1 MAHLFFVV
9 LSQFN
14 YFAYF
19 CQKFEITME
28 RIGLTYNTEKEQ
40 IVISEYGRCIQE
52 MIKKLPEIEDRQ
64 QRTEAARYIIS
75 VMVQMN
81 PQIKESSDYEH
92 KLWDH
97 LYIISGYNLDL
108 DSPYAPPT
116 PEAQHSKPQHVGYQ
130 NNDIKYGHYGQ
141 YLIKMIEAASQEEN
155 EEVREALAYSLASQ
169 MKRNYLE
176 WNKSVVNDQVI
187 IDDLKTISKG
197 RLVINEESKLNAP
210 YENYGK
216 SPSRKQQQPQQ
227 QGKKKKKKVP
237 NLKANMNNPNNP
249 AYKKRMQELG
259 KL

>member
-1 MAHLFFVV
+1 
-9 LSQFN
+9 
-14 YFAYF
+14 
-19 CQKFEITME
+19 ME

-40 IVISEYGRCIQE
+40 IAISEYGRCIQE
-52 MIKKLPEIEDRQ
+52 MIKKLPEIEDRK
-64 QRTEAARYIIS
+64 QRTEAAKYIIS

-81 PQIKESSDYEH
+81 PQIKQSSDYEH

-97 LYIISGYNLDL
+97 LYMISGYNLDI
-108 DSPYAPPT
+108 DSPYAPPI
-116 PEAQHSKPQHVGYQ
+116 PAERQSKPQHIVYQ
-130 NNDIKYGHYGQ
+130 NNNIKYGHYGQ
-141 YLIKMIEAASQEEN
+141 YIVKMIEAASQEEN
-155 EEVREALAYSLASQ
+155 DEVREALAYSIANQ

-187 IDDLKTISKG
+187 MDDLKAISNG
-197 RLVINEESKLNAP
+197 RLVIEEESKLNATG
-210 YENYGK
+210 EILSK
-216 SPSRKQQQPQQ
+216 SQQKQ

>member
-1 MAHLFFVV
+1 
-9 LSQFN
+9 
-14 YFAYF
+14 
-19 CQKFEITME
+19 ME

-40 IVISEYGRCIQE
+40 IVISEYGRCVQE

-64 QRTEAARYIIS
+64 QRTEAAKYIIS

-81 PQIKESSDYEH
+81 PQVKESSDYEH

-116 PEAQHSKPQHVGYQ
+116 PAARQSKPLHIGYQ
-130 NNDIKYGHYGQ
+130 NNEIKYGHYGQ
-141 YLIKMIEAASQEEN
+141 YLIKMIEAASKEEN
-155 EEVREALAYSLASQ
+155 DEVREALAISLASQ

-176 WNKSVVNDQVI
+176 WNKNVVNDQI
-187 IDDLKTISKG
+187 IFDDLKRLSNGRLTIS
-197 RLVINEESKLNAP
+197 EESKLDTTS
-210 YENYGK
+210 EILGK
-216 SPSRKQQQPQQ
+216 NKAQKQQQQ

-249 AYKKRMQELG
+249 AYKLRMQQLG
-259 KL
+259 KQ

>member
-1 MAHLFFVV
+1 M
-9 LSQFN
+9 N
-14 YFAYF
+14 
-19 CQKFEITME
+19 KP
-28 RIGLTYNTEKEQ
+28 GLTYNTEKEQ
-40 IVISEYGRCIQE
+40 IVISEYGRCVQE
-52 MIKKLPEIEDRQ
+52 MIKKLPEIEDRE
-64 QRTEAARYIIS
+64 QRTEAAKYIIS

-81 PQIKESSDYEH
+81 PSIKQSSDYEH

-97 LYIISGYNLDL
+97 LYMISGYNLDV
-108 DSPYAPPT
+108 DSPYAPPI
-116 PEAQHSKPQHVGYQ
+116 PVEQQSKPQHIGYQ

-155 EEVREALAYSLASQ
+155 DEIREALAYSLAGQ

-187 IDDLKTISKG
+187 IDDLKNLSGG
-197 RLVINEESKLNAP
+197 RLVITDESKLNSNGDMP
-210 YENYGK
+210 GK
-216 SPSRKQQQPQQ
+216 GQPQAKQQQQQ

-259 KL
+259 KM

>member
-1 MAHLFFVV
+1 MNK
-9 LSQFN
+9 S
-14 YFAYF
+14 
-19 CQKFEITME
+19 
-28 RIGLTYNTEKEQ
+28 GLTYNTEKEQ

-52 MIKKLPEIEDRQ
+52 MIKKLPEIEDRE
-64 QRTEAARYIIS
+64 QRTEAAKYIIS

-81 PQIKESSDYEH
+81 PSIKQSSDYEH

-97 LYIISGYNLDL
+97 LYMISGYNLDV
-108 DSPYAPPT
+108 DSPYPAPIPV
-116 PEAQHSKPQHVGYQ
+116 EQQSKPQHIGYQ

-141 YLIKMIEAASQEEN
+141 YLIKMIEAASKEEDD
-155 EEVREALAYSLASQ
+155 EVREALAYSLAGQ

-187 IDDLKTISKG
+187 IDDLRNISCG
-197 RLVINEESKLNAP
+197 RLVIADELKLNNNGDMPA
-210 YENYGK
+210 K
-216 SPSRKQQQPQQ
+216 VQQQAKQQQQQ

>member
-1 MAHLFFVV
+1 MDKL
-9 LSQFN
+9 
-14 YFAYF
+14 
-19 CQKFEITME
+19 
-28 RIGLTYNTEKEQ
+28 GLTYNTEKEQ
-40 IVISEYGRCIQE
+40 IVISEYGRCVQE
-52 MIKKLPEIEDRQ
+52 MIKKLPEIEDRR
-64 QRTEAARYIIS
+64 QRTEAAKYIIS

-81 PQIKESSDYEH
+81 PSIKQSSDWEH

-97 LYIISGYNLDL
+97 LYMISGYNLDL

-116 PEAQHSKPQHVGYQ
+116 PIEQQRKPQHIGYQ

-141 YLIKMIEAASQEEN
+141 YIVKMIEAAAQEEN
-155 EEVREALAYSLASQ
+155 DEVREALAYSLAGQ

-187 IDDLKTISKG
+187 LDDLRNISGG
-197 RLVINEESKLNAP
+197 RLVINDDTKLNNTNEIP
-210 YENYGK
+210 SGK
-216 SPSRKQQQPQQ
+216 ALPSKQQQQ
-227 QGKKKKKKVP
+227 QGKKKRKKVP

>member
-1 MAHLFFVV
+1 MD
-9 LSQFN
+9 
-14 YFAYF
+14 
-19 CQKFEITME
+19 K
-28 RIGLTYNTEKEQ
+28 IGLTYNTEKEQ

-52 MIKKLPEIEDRQ
+52 MIKKLPEIEDRA
-64 QRTEAARYIIS
+64 QRTEAAKYIIS

-97 LYIISGYNLDL
+97 LYMISGYQLDL
-108 DSPYAPPT
+108 DSPYAPPIPAT
-116 PEAQHSKPQHVGYQ
+116 QKSKPQHIGYQ
-130 NNDIKYGHYGQ
+130 NNNIKYGHYGQ
-141 YLIKMIEAASQEEN
+141 YIVKMIEAASQEEN
-155 EEVREALAYSLASQ
+155 DEVREALAYSIANQ

-187 IDDLKTISKG
+187 LDDLKEISHG
-197 RLVINEESKLNAP
+197 RLVITEETKLGTTG
-210 YENYGK
+210 EMLGK
-216 SPSRKQQQPQQ
+216 TQPQPKHQQQQG

>member
-1 MAHLFFVV
+1 MQAN
-9 LSQFN
+9 QIIMD
-14 YFAYF
+14 
-19 CQKFEITME
+19 K
-28 RIGLTYNTEKEQ
+28 IGLTYNTEKEQ
-40 IVISEYGRCIQE
+40 IVITEYGRCIQE
-52 MIKKLPEIEDRQ
+52 MIKKLPEIEDRE
-64 QRTEAARYIIS
+64 QRTEAAKYIIS

-108 DSPYAPPT
+108 DSPYAPPI
-116 PEAQHSKPQHVGYQ
+116 PIEQQSRPQHIGYQ

-141 YLIKMIEAASQEEN
+141 YLIKMIEAAAAEPN
-155 EEVREALAYSLASQ
+155 DEVREALAYSLACQ

-187 IDDLKTISKG
+187 IDDLKNISGG
-197 RLVINEESKLNAP
+197 RLIIPDESKLNNNG
-210 YENYGK
+210 EMYGK
-216 SPSRKQQQPQQ
+216 VQPQAKQQPQQ

>member
-1 MAHLFFVV
+1 M
-9 LSQFN
+9 N
-14 YFAYF
+14 
-19 CQKFEITME
+19 KP
-28 RIGLTYNTEKEQ
+28 GLTYNTEKEQ

-52 MIKKLPEIEDRQ
+52 MIKKLPEIEDRD
-64 QRTEAARYIIS
+64 QRTEAAKYIIS

-81 PQIKESSDYEH
+81 PSIKQSSDYEH

-97 LYIISGYNLDL
+97 LYMISGYDLDV
-108 DSPYAPPT
+108 DSPYAPPI
-116 PEAQHSKPQHVGYQ
+116 PVEQQSKPQHIGYQ

-155 EEVREALAYSLASQ
+155 EEVREALAYSLAGQ

-187 IDDLKTISKG
+187 IDDLKTISNG
-197 RLVINEESKLNAP
+197 RLVISDESKLNGNTDIP
-210 YENYGK
+210 GK
-216 SPSRKQQQPQQ
+216 GLLQTKQQQQQ

>member
-1 MAHLFFVV
+1 M
-9 LSQFN
+9 N
-14 YFAYF
+14 
-19 CQKFEITME
+19 KP
-28 RIGLTYNTEKEQ
+28 GLTYNTEKEQ
-40 IVISEYGRCIQE
+40 IVISEYGRCVQE
-52 MIKKLPEIEDRQ
+52 MIKKLPEIEDRE
-64 QRTEAARYIIS
+64 QRTEAAKYIIS

-81 PQIKESSDYEH
+81 PNIKQSSDYEH

-97 LYIISGYNLDL
+97 LYMISGYNLDV
-108 DSPYAPPT
+108 DSPYAPPV
-116 PEAQHSKPQHVGYQ
+116 PLEKQSKPQRIGYQ

-155 EEVREALAYSLASQ
+155 DEIREALAYSLAGQ

-187 IDDLKTISKG
+187 LDDLKNISGG
-197 RLVINEESKLNAP
+197 RLVISEESKLNGNADL
-210 YENYGK
+210 GK
-216 SPSRKQQQPQQ
+216 VQPQAKQPQQQQ

>member
-1 MAHLFFVV
+1 MD
-9 LSQFN
+9 
-14 YFAYF
+14 
-19 CQKFEITME
+19 

-52 MIKKLPEIEDRQ
+52 MIKKLPEIEDRE
-64 QRTEAARYIIS
+64 QRTEAAKYIIS

-81 PQIKESSDYEH
+81 PSIKQSSDYEH

-97 LYIISGYNLDL
+97 LYMISGYQLDV
-108 DSPYAPPT
+108 DSPYAPPV
-116 PEAQHSKPQHVGYQ
+116 PMEKQRKPQHIGYQ

-141 YLIKMIEAASQEEN
+141 YLIKMIEAASREEN
-155 EEVREALAYSLASQ
+155 DEIREALAYSLASQ
-169 MKRNYLE
+169 MKRNYLD

-187 IDDLKTISKG
+187 IDDLKKISGG
-197 RLVINEESKLNAP
+197 RLVIADESKLNNHGDMPVKGQPQA
-210 YENYGK
+210 
-216 SPSRKQQQPQQ
+216 KQQQQQQ

-259 KL
+259 KM

>member
-1 MAHLFFVV
+1 MDR
-9 LSQFN
+9 
-14 YFAYF
+14 
-19 CQKFEITME
+19 T
-28 RIGLTYNTEKEQ
+28 GLTYNTEKEQ
-40 IVISEYGRCIQE
+40 IAISEYGRCIQE

-64 QRTEAARYIIS
+64 QRTEAAKYIIS

-97 LYIISGYNLDL
+97 LYMISGYNLDL

-116 PEAQHSKPQHVGYQ
+116 PIEKQSKPQHIGYQ
-130 NNDIKYGHYGQ
+130 NNDINYGHYGQ
-141 YLIKMIEAASQEEN
+141 YLIKMIEAASMEEDD
-155 EEVREALAYSLASQ
+155 EVREALANSLASQ
-169 MKRNYLE
+169 MKRNYME

-187 IDDLKTISKG
+187 LDDLKKISGG
-197 RLVINEESKLNAP
+197 RLVIDDEMKLNVSSDTR
-210 YENYGK
+210 GK
-216 SPSRKQQQPQQ
+216 MQPKQQQQ

>member
-1 MAHLFFVV
+1 M
-9 LSQFN
+9 N
-14 YFAYF
+14 
-19 CQKFEITME
+19 KT
-28 RIGLTYNTEKEQ
+28 GLTYNTEKEQ
-40 IVISEYGRCIQE
+40 IVISEYGRCVQE
-52 MIKKLPEIEDRQ
+52 MIKKLPEIEDRE
-64 QRTEAARYIIS
+64 QRTEAAKYIIS

-81 PQIKESSDYEH
+81 PNIKQSSDYEH

-97 LYIISGYNLDL
+97 LYMISGYNLDV
-108 DSPYAPPT
+108 DSPYAPPV
-116 PEAQHSKPQHVGYQ
+116 PLEKQSKPQHIGYQ

-155 EEVREALAYSLASQ
+155 EEVREALAYSLAGQ
-169 MKRNYLE
+169 MKRNYIE

-187 IDDLKTISKG
+187 IDDLKNISGG
-197 RLVINEESKLNAP
+197 RLVISEESKLNSNADL
-210 YENYGK
+210 GK
-216 SPSRKQQQPQQ
+216 VQPQAKQPQQQQ

>member
-1 MAHLFFVV
+1 MD
-9 LSQFN
+9 
-14 YFAYF
+14 
-19 CQKFEITME
+19 

-40 IVISEYGRCIQE
+40 IVIPEYGRCVQE

-64 QRTEAARYIIS
+64 QRTEAAKYIIS

-81 PQIKESSDYEH
+81 PSIKQSSDYEH

-97 LYIISGYNLDL
+97 LYMISGYKLDV

-116 PEAQHSKPQHVGYQ
+116 REAQQRKPQHIGYQ
-130 NNDIKYGHYGQ
+130 NNNIKYGHYGQ
-141 YLIKMIEAASQEEN
+141 YLIKMIEAAAQEESD
-155 EEVREALAYSLASQ
+155 EIREALAYSLASQ
-169 MKRNYLE
+169 MKRNYME

-187 IDDLKTISKG
+187 LDDLKTISGG
-197 RLVINEESKLNAP
+197 RLVINDEAKMNATG
-210 YENYGK
+210 EILGK
-216 SPSRKQQQPQQ
+216 VQPKPQQQQ

>member
-1 MAHLFFVV
+1 
-9 LSQFN
+9 
-14 YFAYF
+14 
-19 CQKFEITME
+19 
-28 RIGLTYNTEKEQ
+28 
-40 IVISEYGRCIQE
+40 
-52 MIKKLPEIEDRQ
+52 MIKKLPEIEDRE
-64 QRTEAARYIIS
+64 QRTEAAKYIIS

-81 PQIKESSDYEH
+81 PNIKQSSDYEH

-97 LYIISGYNLDL
+97 LYMISGYNLDV
-108 DSPYAPPT
+108 DSPYAPPV
-116 PEAQHSKPQHVGYQ
+116 PLEKQSKPQHIGYQ

-155 EEVREALAYSLASQ
+155 EEVREALAYSLAGQ
-169 MKRNYLE
+169 MKRNYIE

-187 IDDLKTISKG
+187 IDDLKNISGG
-197 RLVINEESKLNAP
+197 RLVISEESKLNSNADL
-210 YENYGK
+210 GK
-216 SPSRKQQQPQQ
+216 VQPQAKQPQQQQ

>member
-1 MAHLFFVV
+1 MD
-9 LSQFN
+9 
-14 YFAYF
+14 
-19 CQKFEITME
+19 

-52 MIKKLPEIEDRQ
+52 MIKKLPEIEDRAE
-64 QRTEAARYIIS
+64 RTEAAKYIIS

-81 PQIKESSDYEH
+81 PSIKQSSDYEH

-97 LYIISGYNLDL
+97 LYMISGYNLDV
-108 DSPYAPPT
+108 DSPFAPPT
-116 PEAQHSKPQHVGYQ
+116 PIEKQSKPQHIGYQ
-130 NNDIKYGHYGQ
+130 NNEIKYGHYGQ
-141 YLIKMIEAASQEEN
+141 YLIKMIEAAAAEPDD
-155 EEVREALAYSLASQ
+155 EVREALAYSLAGQ
-169 MKRNYLE
+169 MKRNYME

-187 IDDLKTISKG
+187 LNDLKTISGG
-197 RLVINEESKLNAP
+197 RLVINDESKLNS
-210 YENYGK
+210 NGDILGK
-216 SPSRKQQQPQQ
+216 VQPKPQQQQ

>member
-1 MAHLFFVV
+1 
-9 LSQFN
+9 
-14 YFAYF
+14 
-19 CQKFEITME
+19 ME

-52 MIKKLPEIEDRQ
+52 MIKKLPEIEDRE
-64 QRTEAARYIIS
+64 QRTEAAKYIIS

-81 PQIKESSDYEH
+81 PSIKQSSDYEH

-97 LYIISGYNLDL
+97 LYIISGYNLDV

-116 PEAQHSKPQHVGYQ
+116 PASRKKKPQHIGYQ
-130 NNDIKYGHYGQ
+130 NNEIKYGHYGH
-141 YLIKMIEAASQEEN
+141 YIIKMIEAAAKEEN
-155 EEVREALAYSLASQ
+155 DEVREALAYSLAGQ

-187 IDDLKTISKG
+187 LDDLKAISGG
-197 RLVINEESKLNAP
+197 RLVIDDEAKMNAAG
-210 YENYGK
+210 EVLGK
-216 SPSRKQQQPQQ
+216 VQPRPQQQQP

-237 NLKANMNNPNNP
+237 NLKANLNNPNNP

>member
-1 MAHLFFVV
+1 MDR
-9 LSQFN
+9 
-14 YFAYF
+14 
-19 CQKFEITME
+19 T
-28 RIGLTYNTEKEQ
+28 GLTYNTEKEQ
-40 IVISEYGRCIQE
+40 IAISEYGRCIQE

-64 QRTEAARYIIS
+64 QRTEAAKYSIS

-97 LYIISGYNLDL
+97 LYMISGYNLDL

-116 PEAQHSKPQHVGYQ
+116 PIEKQSKPQHIGYQ

-141 YLIKMIEAASQEEN
+141 YLIKMIEAASMEEDD
-155 EEVREALAYSLASQ
+155 EVREALAHSLASQ
-169 MKRNYLE
+169 MKRNYME

-187 IDDLKTISKG
+187 LDDLKKISGG
-197 RLVINEESKLNAP
+197 RLVIDDESKLNVSSD
-210 YENYGK
+210 NRGK
-216 SPSRKQQQPQQ
+216 MQPKQQQQ